1 MKNVFV
7 SLVAILTSVSAYS
20 GVPKSNGKDLVCYG
34 TARISTPYYTC
45 DGGYGMSDFCT
56 DEDRDLL
63 FSMNV
68 IKGDLDHKI
77 SGPIFV
83 TSITLNTPS
92 PLQTFTADEQA
103 MGKQLKSIVKKIRGT
118 ISYENKVATLKV
130 QTVLGN
136 KEITESVDFSEGTK
150 GEKISLWSI
159 GTVNDNLK
167 KDFEPT
173 VYITTSCEAGT
184 DYNH

>member
-7 SLVAILTSVSAYS
+7 SVLVILTSISAYS
-20 GVPKSNGKDLVCYG
+20 GIPKSNGKDLVCSGVAY
-34 TARISTPYYTC
+34 ILSPYYNC
-45 DGGYGMSDFCT
+45 KEDYKPSNFCN
-56 DEDRDLL
+56 DERRDVH
-63 FSMNV
+63 FNMNV

-92 PLQTFTADEQA
+92 PFHIFTADEQA
-103 MGKQLKSIVKKIRGT
+103 MGKQLKSIVKKIHGT

-130 QTVLGN
+130 QTVFGN
-136 KEITESVDFSEGTK
+136 NEITESVDFSEGTK
-150 GEKISLWSI
+150 GETIMLWSI

-173 VYITTSCEAGT
+173 VRITTSCVAGT
-184 DYNH
+184 EYNH